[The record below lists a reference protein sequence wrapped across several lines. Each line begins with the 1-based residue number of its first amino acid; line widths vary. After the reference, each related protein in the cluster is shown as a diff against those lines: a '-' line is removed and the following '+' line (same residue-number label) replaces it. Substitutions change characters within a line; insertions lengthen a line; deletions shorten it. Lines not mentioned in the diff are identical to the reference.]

1 MVTFITRGWMVSE
14 TVVPPFGEWIV
25 IRKRPALMFSE
36 EATDNHG
43 DVPGRLTVG
52 EVSF

>member
-25 IRKRPALMFSE
+25 IRERPALMFSE

-43 DVPGRLTVG
+43 DVPGRLPVG